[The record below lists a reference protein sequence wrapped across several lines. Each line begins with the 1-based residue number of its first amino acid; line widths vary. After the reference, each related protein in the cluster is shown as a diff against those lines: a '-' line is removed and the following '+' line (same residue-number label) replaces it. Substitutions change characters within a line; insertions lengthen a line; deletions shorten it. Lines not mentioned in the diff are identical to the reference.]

1 MIPPPPSSG
10 TETPSAPSP
19 ASAPRP
25 KVTIRGL
32 PRALARELESY
43 AWRLDVPR
51 VVDAYELAESAHR
64 GQTRASGES
73 FVSHTVEVATLLGQ
87 LRLDTDSIVAGLIHD
102 VVEDTEFTLADV
114 EERFGGSV
122 ASIVD
127 GVTKIGKVEF
137 RSQTER
143 QAENYRKLL
152 LSMAEDARVILIK
165 LADRLHNM
173 RTLEHLPREKQR
185 RIALETREIY
195 APLAHR
201 LGMAQIKWELEDLC
215 FKFLEPDEYE
225 DLSHLIQQRRTERER
240 QILEMQRPIEELLR
254 NAGIPAEVTG
264 RPKHLWSIYR
274 KITNRGKSFDEIY
287 DLMAMRVITD
297 SVQSCY
303 GALGLIHSKYTPI
316 QERFHDYI
324 ATPKSNMYRSLHTT
338 VFGPG
343 GRRYEVQ
350 IRTQEMHR
358 TAEYGIAAHWRYKEG
373 AAEGGGGAAGTPEAG
388 GAVSEVQAPKPPSSG
403 SVKGDEFDEALTW
416 FRQVLEWQQDA
427 SEPEEFMEFLRMDLF
442 LGEIFVFTPKGEV
455 RQLPVGASPI
465 DFAFAVHTEVGF
477 HCAGAKVNGR
487 IAPLSRE
494 LRNGDTV
501 EILTSPRQTPSR
513 DWLSFV
519 KTSRARQK
527 VRQWIRQ
534 AEFEQSARLGKEM
547 LDRELKSLRKSLPSD
562 ARLEAIAVSLGFQE
576 WEQVNAALGL
586 GDLHPSAAL
595 RELFPADSHGAQDG
609 GRGAAPRGGGAGAGA
624 GAGAG
629 SSRADEERV
638 QRLAKKL
645 SKGDKGIRIQGMDNL
660 MVRYSQCC
668 QPVPGDHVIGYV
680 TAGRGVSIHRKDCP
694 NVLALSQNP
703 ERRLEIEWTAEAEDR
718 FFVKLFTRGTDRR
731 GLLSDIAKAI
741 SETGTDIQHADI
753 RSTDDGMLGEF
764 VVQVRDLQ
772 HLNRVVR
779 GITRVKG
786 VLAVERRESASD
798 LEVQRFEGN

>member
-1 MIPPPPSSG
+1 MSS
-10 TETPSAPSP
+10 TARSSAEAPTP
-19 ASAPRP
+19 
-25 KVTIRGL
+25 TIHGL
-32 PRALARELESY
+32 PRPLARELEAY
-43 AWRLDVPR
+43 ASRLDVPR
-51 VVDAYELAESAHR
+51 IVDAYSLAESAHR

-73 FVSHTVEVATLLGQ
+73 FVNHAVDVATILGQ
-87 LRLDTDSIVAGLIHD
+87 LRLDTDTIVGGLIHD

-114 EERFGGSV
+114 EERFGKDV
-122 ASIVD
+122 AAIVD

-137 RSQTER
+137 RSHTER

-173 RTLEHLPREKQR
+173 RTLEHLPKEKQA

-201 LGMAQIKWELEDLC
+201 LGMAQVKWELEDLC
-215 FKFLEPDEYE
+215 FKFLEPEEYE
-225 DLSHLIQQRRTERER
+225 ELRTLVQARRKERER
-240 QILEMQRPIEELLR
+240 QILEMQRPIEDLLR
-254 NAGIPAEVTG
+254 EAGIPAEVTG

-274 KITNRGKSFDEIY
+274 KINRRGKAFEEIY

-297 SVQSCY
+297 TVQHCY
-303 GALGLIHSKYTPI
+303 AALGLIHSRYTPI

-350 IRTQEMHR
+350 IRTEEMHR
-358 TAEYGIAAHWRYKEG
+358 TAEQGIAAHWRYKEG
-373 AAEGGGGAAGTPEAG
+373 KGDVRPSGSGEGEVPGGAATSP
-388 GAVSEVQAPKPPSSG
+388 GAPPLASPG
-403 SVKGDEFDEALTW
+403 RGDEFDEALSW
-416 FRQVLEWQQDA
+416 FRQVLEWQQEA
-427 SEPEEFMEFLRMDLF
+427 AEPEEFMEFLRMDLF

-455 RQLPVGASPI
+455 KQLPVGATPI
-465 DFAFAVHTEVGF
+465 DFAFAVHTEVGL

-501 EILTSPRQTPSR
+501 EVLTSQRQTPSR
-513 DWLSFV
+513 DWLAFV

-534 AEFEQSARLGKEM
+534 VEHDQSVRLGKEF
-547 LDRELKSLRKSLPSD
+547 LDRELKKLRASLPSD
-562 ARLEAIAVSLGFQE
+562 DLLAEVAEVLGFPDWEHVHASLGR
-576 WEQVNAALGL
+576 
-586 GDLHPSAAL
+586 GDLGPSAVI
-595 RELFPADSHGAQDG
+595 RELFPREEVEEARKRAESPIQKIARKI
-609 GRGAAPRGGGAGAGA
+609 RGT
-624 GAGAG
+624 
-629 SSRADEERV
+629 
-638 QRLAKKL
+638 
-645 SKGDKGIRIQGMDNL
+645 DKGVRIQGVDNL

-668 QPVPGDHVIGYV
+668 QPVPGDPVIGYV

-694 NVLALSQNP
+694 NVLNLSRDP
-703 ERRLEIEWTAEAEDR
+703 DRRVEIEWSAEAGER
-718 FFVKLFTRGTDRR
+718 FFVKLYTRGTDRR

-753 RSTDDGMLGEF
+753 RSSDDGMVGEF
-764 VVQVRDLQ
+764 VVEVQDLP
-772 HLNRVVR
+772 HLNRVVK
-779 GITRVKG
+779 GISRVKG
-786 VLAVERRESASD
+786 VLTVERRESFGD
-798 LEVQRFEGN
+798 TELLDFEGR